1 LQTPDPLTRT
11 LPRAAWILLA
21 VAFLAAWFSVLGSRA
36 LVGPDEGRYAEI
48 AREMSVTGDYV
59 TPRLNDLKYFEKP
72 PLQYWLTA
80 AAFKAFGVREWTARL
95 APAIGGLIAVA
106 AVGLTLSV
114 LATPL
119 AGAYA
124 ALVMAS
130 CVMGVAMSHFIT
142 LDALLTGWMAVAL
155 CAFLLAQ
162 QSNLASGRVRTWM
175 LVVYAALAAATLTKG
190 PVALV
195 LAGGSLVVY
204 SLITRDTG
212 PWKRLYLLPGL
223 LLYLILTVPW
233 FVLVSRANPEFA
245 HFFFIHEH
253 VERFLTTEH
262 HRPGAWYYFAPIFG
276 FGIMP
281 WLFLWFATFLRSW
294 RESMPGSNG
303 FDWMRFCFIWAF
315 VVFGFFSMSGS
326 KLPSYIFPE
335 YPAIA
340 LLLGWELTRASQR
353 TLFVTTLLHAVVV
366 ASFLGFMLFGFGPLI
381 PSMSNAESPA
391 ELFVNFAPW
400 LTAAGWIFVT
410 AALIALYFFRQPGN
424 AARTFGVI
432 ALAASGLVGFQTAFL
447 GHEAFRTVRSTYD
460 IVQMA
465 DSPAAGGPID
475 RSAPI
480 FQVGMYEQTFP
491 FYLGRPTTIV
501 NVRDELALGL
511 DAEPEKAYK
520 SYELWVPAWT
530 ALTKGYA
537 LMEHPTYDYLRNLGV
552 PMRIIAS
559 DPRRVFVARH

>member
-1 LQTPDPLTRT
+1 MPTPEPLTRT
-11 LPRAAWILLA
+11 LPGAAWILVA
-21 VAFLAAWFSVLGSRA
+21 VAFFVAWFSVLGSRM
-36 LVGPDEGRYAEI
+36 LVGPDEGRYGEI

-72 PLQYWLTA
+72 PLQYWVTA
-80 AAFKAFGVREWTARL
+80 AAFKAFGIHEWTARL
-95 APAIGGLIAVA
+95 APAVGGFIAIA

-130 CVMGVAMSHFIT
+130 CVMSVAMSHFIT
-142 LDALLTGWMAVAL
+142 LDAFLTGWMALAL

-162 QSNLASGRVRTWM
+162 QPGLPPGRVRTWM

-195 LAGGSLVVY
+195 LAGGSLVAY
-204 SLITRDTG
+204 SVINRDAG
-212 PWKRLYLLPGL
+212 PWRRLHLLPGL
-223 LLYLILTVPW
+223 LLYFVLTVPW

-294 RESMPGSNG
+294 RESLPGSNG

-340 LLLGWELTRASQR
+340 MLLGLELTRATQR
-353 TLFVTTLLHAVVV
+353 TLFVTTLLHAIVVIG
-366 ASFLGFMLFGFGPLI
+366 FLGFVLFGFGPLI
-381 PSMSNAESPA
+381 PSISNPESPP
-391 ELFVNFAPW
+391 ELFAAFAPW
-400 LTAAGWIFVT
+400 LKAAGLIFVT
-410 AALIALYFFRQPGN
+410 AALVALYFFRQPGN
-424 AARTFGVI
+424 AARTLGVV

-447 GHEAFRTVRSTYD
+447 GHEAFRTVRSTVD
-460 IVQMA
+460 IVRAA
-465 DSPAAGGPID
+465 DAAPGGPVD
-475 RSAPI
+475 RALPI

-511 DAEPEKAYK
+511 DAEPQKAYK
-520 SYELWVPAWT
+520 SYELWIPAWT
-530 ALTKGYA
+530 ALPQGYA
-537 LMEHPTYDYLRNLGV
+537 LMEHPTYEWLHGLGV
-552 PMRIIAS
+552 PMRIMAS